1 MAIHREIY
9 ILAKMDHPNIM
20 KLYEVLDS
28 NTQVSLVLQL
38 CPGMKLNE
46 YLQKFG
52 TKGRIGINNNTTSF
66 LSESKSKYIFRQI
79 VESVNYMHLQGIVHR
94 DLRIET
100 IIISESNSKIK
111 MVDFGFST
119 SFDFKFK
126 VPGASTE
133 SQEDLAS

>member
-1 MAIHREIY
+1 
-9 ILAKMDHPNIM
+9 
-20 KLYEVLDS
+20 
-28 NTQVSLVLQL
+28 
-38 CPGMKLNE
+38 MKLNE
-46 YLQKFG
+46 YLQKYG
-52 TKGRIGINNNTTSF
+52 TKGRIGINNNTTSY

-79 VESVNYMHLQGIVHR
+79 VEAVNYMHLQGIVHR

-111 MVDFGFST
+111 MVDFGFAT

-126 VPGASTE
+126 VPGAFTE